1 MCMDYT
7 FCKGSMEA
15 CATQQEIF
23 DEIEESDDEPPVD
36 VSPVGTKISEDT
48 PGKKPTRRRKL
59 VENNEFEVMPKK
71 SQK

>member
-23 DEIEESDDEPPVD
+23 DEIEESDDEP
-36 VSPVGTKISEDT
+36 TC
-48 PGKKPTRRRKL
+48 RC
-59 VENNEFEVMPKK
+59 K
-71 SQK
+71 SCRD